1 MKNKI
6 FRRELF
12 NAIMVLLFGV
22 LMIILYHAFH
32 YELANV
38 YIF

>member
-22 LMIILYHAFH
+22 LMIIYTMPFTM
-32 YELANV
+32 NWPMC
-38 YIF
+38 IF